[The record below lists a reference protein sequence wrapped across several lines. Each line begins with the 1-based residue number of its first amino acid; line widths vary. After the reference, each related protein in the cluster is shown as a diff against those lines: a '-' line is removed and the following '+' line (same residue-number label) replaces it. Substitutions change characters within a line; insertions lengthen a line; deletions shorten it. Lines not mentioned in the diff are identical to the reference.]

1 VSEASVYRCPA
12 CGAPADPKAAA
23 CSYCAAK
30 LSPVRCPWCFE
41 WVDAAAKDCPRCGAA
56 EAAPVSGAEPKT
68 CPTCRAEGTLSTRA
82 IGAARLA
89 GCSKC
94 GGVWAD
100 AESFKRL
107 CEDRA
112 TQTAYLGKGTVAPAP
127 QKSDPTSD
135 PVVYRPCPVCADLM
149 NRFNFAGCSGVIL
162 DACKPHGV
170 WFDVDELRRIV
181 LFIRGGGLD
190 VARDIEREKLED
202 ERRRLERERTADD
215 LLARYSPGFGQA
227 PDHITSAADLLAHLF
242 DAYRRP

>member
-1 VSEASVYRCPA
+1 VTDASVYRCPA
-12 CGAPADPKAAA
+12 CGAPADPKAATCA
-23 CSYCAAK
+23 YCSAK
-30 LSPVRCPWCFE
+30 LQPVRCPWCFE

-56 EAAPVSGAEPKT
+56 AAPPAAGAGLRA
-68 CPTCRAEGTLSTRA
+68 CPSCGSEGTFSARA
-82 IGAARLA
+82 LGAARLA
-89 GCSKC
+89 GCSRC

-100 AESFKRL
+100 SESFKRL

-112 TQTAYLGKGTVAPAP
+112 TQAAYLGKGTVAPAP
-127 QKSDPTSD
+127 HQSDPSKD

-190 VARDIEREKLED
+190 VARDNERQSLED
-202 ERRRLERERTADD
+202 ERRALEQQRAADD
-215 LLARYSPGFGQA
+215 VLGRYSPGFLTA
-227 PDHITSAADLLAHLF
+227 PVHITSAADLLTHLF
-242 DAYRRP
+242 DGYR